1 MAKRRRDKKG
11 RVLKNSEYQRKDGKY
26 EYKYEDTDGGRK
38 SVYSWRL
45 VETDVTPAGKRHDK
59 SLREKEE
66 DIQKKLQDGLLV
78 SSGNITLNELFA
90 VHLEV
95 CDLSNATE
103 ENYRYMW
110 KRFVQNTIGGRNV
123 TKIKKSDIL
132 RFYAQQQ
139 ERGLADG
146 TIHVLHKMIHPA
158 LQIAVEDRIIRD
170 NPASGCCKKYSEK
183 EREKHALTVDEMNT
197 FLDCVHKYRSGHR
210 YELLFRVMLGTAC
223 RIGEIVG
230 LTWNDVNMA
239 EKIIKIDHSISYRR
253 KDGRAQF
260 YAKKPK
266 TEKGI
271 RVIPMT
277 QDVYECF
284 CKLEEERPL
293 YPSTITIDGYSDF
306 VFTAKSGRP
315 IYPININKALY
326 RIVDKYNETAEVPLP
341 HISNHIFRHTACTR
355 MAEAGMDINAM
366 RYIMGHESVKMILKT
381 YDHVSLERAKQQI
394 SKLDEY
400 QEGIG

>member
-1 MAKRRRDKKG
+1 MTKRRRDKKG
-11 RVLKNSEYQRKDGKY
+11 RILKNNEYQRKDGKY

-66 DIQKKLQDGLLV
+66 EILKKLQNGLVV

-90 VHLEV
+90 MHMEV

-110 KRFVQNTIGGRNV
+110 ERFIQNTIGGRVV
-123 TKIKKSDIL
+123 TNIKKSDIL
-132 RFYAQQQ
+132 RFYARQH
-139 ERGLADG
+139 EKGLANG
-146 TIHVLHKMIHPA
+146 TIHVLHKMLHPVF
-158 LQIAVEDRIIRD
+158 QIAVEDHIIRD
-170 NPASGCCKKYSEK
+170 NPASGCCKNYSEK
-183 EREKHALTVDEMNT
+183 EKERHALTVDEMNT
-197 FLDCVHKYRSGHR
+197 FMECVRKSRFGHW
-210 YELLFRVMLGTAC
+210 YDLLFRVMLGTAC

-230 LTWNDVNMA
+230 LTWNDVNMD
-239 EKIIKIDHSISYRR
+239 ERTIKIDHSILYRR
-253 KDGRAQF
+253 KDGRVQF
-260 YAKKPK
+260 YAKEPK

-284 CKLEEERPL
+284 YELKKERLL
-293 YPSTITIDGYSDF
+293 YPSTITVDGYKDF
-306 VFTAKSGRP
+306 VFTTKSGSP
-315 IYPININKALY
+315 IYPANINKALC
-326 RIVDKYNETAEVPLP
+326 RIVDTYNKTAEVPLP

-366 RYIMGHESVKMILKT
+366 RYIMGHENIKMILKT
-381 YDHVSLERAKQQI
+381 YDHVSLERAKQQM
-394 SKLDEY
+394 SKLDAY
-400 QEGIG
+400 QKRLE